1 MFNYLFKNI
10 PTKYVFAGYNVR
22 KGLTI
27 MTTDTLDGIIYDIF
41 LNTYIDNYLSF
52 YILMEDDKYKC
63 VDLKQSFEEINLDD
77 LPSRHLYRG
86 RYYDSSEFGEY
97 DKEQVIGVYGLRG
110 LQELINQID
119 EQEKEVESKEISIK
133 ALLDEKA
140 AYSGMEIIGAINR
153 FNRNLKRNKNIIT
166 VPAIKKDTDDSYE
179 SLIGDEEAWNNFIA
193 DKTPDQILEELIKID
208 NSTDG
213 IGNKKEDNLND
224 MLMRK

>member
-52 YILMEDDKYKC
+52 YILMEDGKYKC

-97 DKEQVIGVYGLRG
+97 DKEQVIGVYGLRD

-119 EQEKEVESKEISIK
+119 YTYKSIV
-133 ALLDEKA
+133 
-140 AYSGMEIIGAINR
+140 SP
-153 FNRNLKRNKNIIT
+153 T
-166 VPAIKKDTDDSYE
+166 C
-179 SLIGDEEAWNNFIA
+179 
-193 DKTPDQILEELIKID
+193 LIKLFEM
-208 NSTDG
+208 DG
-213 IGNKKEDNLND
+213 II
-224 MLMRK
+224 